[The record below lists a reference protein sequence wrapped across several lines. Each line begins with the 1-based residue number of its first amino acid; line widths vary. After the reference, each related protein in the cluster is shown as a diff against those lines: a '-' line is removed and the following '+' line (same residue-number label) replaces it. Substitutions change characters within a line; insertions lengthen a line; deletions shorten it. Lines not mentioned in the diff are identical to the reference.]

1 MKKIAIIGAGA
12 AGMTA
17 AIAAAVTNA
26 DVQVILLEKSD
37 RVGRKILA
45 TGNGR
50 CNITNRNLR
59 LSAFHGSC
67 NSLIT
72 PVFTRFGLAETMDF
86 FESMGVPF
94 RNEEDKLYPYNL
106 QASSVQDALRYE
118 VAFRGIDVRLS
129 SPVLSVKPFKK
140 GFKLRLPEETLT
152 VDRVILTAGGKSSPQ
167 LGSNGEGFSIAK
179 DLGLTVTPLMPSLV
193 RLQCDNPYAKR
204 LSGIKVLGQASIGTS
219 GTWHRTEEGEIL
231 FTDEGVS
238 GPPILQLSRTAATA
252 KAKGLQPFVRINQ
265 FPDMNRKALESL
277 LMKLCKTVGYKEVQ
291 EVFNGLL
298 HKKMIPV
305 MLLECGIDKNRPASN
320 LRYPEVKKLAAFLQD
335 WQLPV
340 TGDAGFKNSQVTA
353 GGIHRKEVTDTLES
367 IKYPGLYIAGEVLDL
382 DGDCGGFNLQWA
394 WSSGYIAG
402 QEAALQ

>member
-17 AIAAAVTNA
+17 AIAACDAGA
-26 DVQVILLEKSD
+26 DVILLEKSD

-50 CNITNRNLR
+50 CNITNRKLR
-59 LSAFHGSC
+59 AAAFHGSC
-67 NSLIT
+67 KSLLS
-72 PVFTRFGLAETMDF
+72 PVFSRFGLQETVDF
-86 FESMGVPF
+86 FENMGVPF
-94 RNEEDKLYPYNL
+94 RDEEDKCYPYNL

-118 VAFRGIDVRLS
+118 IAYRGIDVRLS
-129 SPVLSVKPFKK
+129 TPVNSIKPVKN
-140 GFKLRLPEETLT
+140 GFLLKLPGETLR
-152 VDRVILTAGGKSSPQ
+152 VDRVILTTGGKSSPQ

-179 DLGLTVTPLMPSLV
+179 ELGMTVTPLMPSLV

-204 LSGIKVLGQASIGTS
+204 LSGIKVLGDASIGT
-219 GTWHRTEEGEIL
+219 GDTWHRTESGEIL

-238 GPPILQLSRTAATA
+238 GPPILQLSRVAAVA
-252 KAKGLQPFVRINQ
+252 RAKGLKPIVRINQ
-265 FPDMNRKALESL
+265 FPDMDRKALESM
-277 LMKLCKTVGYKEVQ
+277 LMKLCKTVGYKEVL

-298 HKKMIPV
+298 HKKIIPV
-305 MLLECGIDKNRPASN
+305 MLLECGIDKSRPASN

-353 GGIHRKEVTDTLES
+353 GGIHRKEVSDTLES
-367 IKYPGLYIAGEVLDL
+367 IKYPGFFLAGEVLDL

-394 WSSGYIAG
+394 WSSGYVAG
-402 QEAALQ
+402 QEAAQE